1 MRLRYVLTSLLF
13 YVYDHHRIKHPHA
26 LAGSRH
32 GWRNYTIVYILT
44 VRCISFSNDSLHRQ
58 KLNMRISSWWEA
70 ITTVIGVRGRHTFR
84 IRLFALYHEK
94 VNKGELWRVSCGRIT
109 SYSQICALVGFSSKS
124 SINGW
129 DGYFFVFSASSQV
142 VLRPN
147 RLEVKTKSLSLLDS
161 IEGYICSYI
170 LCCLYL
176 AKNVDGTLLKSCN
189 FCNSKP
195 MIHFISYW

>member
-1 MRLRYVLTSLLF
+1 MLF
-13 YVYDHHRIKHPHA
+13 VFRHDDFRTASSSVWWFYQEVFCA
-26 LAGSRH
+26 LDFRENCELPTH
-32 GWRNYTIVYILT
+32 G
-44 VRCISFSNDSLHRQ
+44 H
-58 KLNMRISSWWEA
+58 
-70 ITTVIGVRGRHTFR
+70 TTVIGVRGRHAFR

-176 AKNVDGTLLKSCN
+176 AKIVDGTLLKSCN